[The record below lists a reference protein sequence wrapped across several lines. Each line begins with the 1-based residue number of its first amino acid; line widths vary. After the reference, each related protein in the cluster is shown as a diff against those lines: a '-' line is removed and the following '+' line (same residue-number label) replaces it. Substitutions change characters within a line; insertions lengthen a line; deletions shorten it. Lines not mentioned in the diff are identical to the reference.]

1 MTKVTFAEFLGNN
14 FSLSVYPIKIKPFL
28 YFMIKSMGHDKPKRD
43 DRYDLIKPLVE
54 TGKIMFFNDIFKYIP
69 KTVVA
74 KDLGKKVDRFNT
86 LMSRVQEFMLAD
98 LFIMAKKFD
107 IGEDVIVRLVM
118 NDYKRNK
125 GEIENSVNLS

>member
-1 MTKVTFAEFLGNN
+1 
-14 FSLSVYPIKIKPFL
+14 
-28 YFMIKSMGHDKPKRD
+28 
-43 DRYDLIKPLVE
+43 
-54 TGKIMFFNDIFKYIP
+54 
-69 KTVVA
+69 
-74 KDLGKKVDRFNT
+74 
-86 LMSRVQEFMLAD
+86 MSRVQEFMLAD

>member
-1 MTKVTFAEFLGNN
+1 
-14 FSLSVYPIKIKPFL
+14 
-28 YFMIKSMGHDKPKRD
+28 MIKHKRD
-43 DRYDLIKPLVE
+43 HRYDLIKPMVE

-86 LMSRVQEFMLAD
+86 LMSRVEEFMLED
-98 LFIMAKKFD
+98 LFIMAGFFEID
-107 IGEDVIVRLVM
+107 EDVIVRLVM

-125 GEIENSVNLS
+125 SEIATSARLS

>member
-1 MTKVTFAEFLGNN
+1 
-14 FSLSVYPIKIKPFL
+14 
-28 YFMIKSMGHDKPKRD
+28 MIKHKRD
-43 DRYDLIKPLVE
+43 HRYDLIKPMVE

-86 LMSRVQEFMLAD
+86 LMSRVEEFMLED
-98 LFIMAKKFD
+98 LFIMAGFFEID
-107 IGEDVIVRLVM
+107 EDVIVRLVM

-125 GEIENSVNLS
+125 SAIETSVKLS